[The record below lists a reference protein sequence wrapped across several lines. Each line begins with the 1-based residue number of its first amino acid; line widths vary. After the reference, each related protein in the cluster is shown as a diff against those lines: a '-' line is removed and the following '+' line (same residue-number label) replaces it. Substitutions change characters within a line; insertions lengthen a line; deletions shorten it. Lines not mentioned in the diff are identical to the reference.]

1 MSFQI
6 VQLREQHIEDAAA
19 LFGTRYRTLR
29 EKVPLLPNRY
39 EQANAILPM
48 LYDLLSGSP
57 GVVALQGNRLIGF
70 LIGAVLP
77 AFLGKRSV
85 YSPEWANG
93 AELGESRRVYEEMY
107 AQLSGPW
114 VADGCFTHLVS
125 MLGHDRE
132 GIEGW
137 QWLGFGLAAVDAL
150 RGLQPL
156 PGGRAGLEVR
166 RATLGD
172 IGDAVALAE
181 ALDRHLAAPP
191 AFWLH
196 EHRDYNQWLRD
207 PANAL
212 WLAHEGGEALGFMAL
227 EPGYSGGCQIIQEAK
242 TVSIV
247 GAFTQVHT
255 RGRGIATALL
265 NTAVEWARE
274 EGYERC
280 AVDFEPM
287 NTLAARFWLRHFE
300 PVCYTLMRSIDG
312 RIGSWRK

>member
-1 MSFQI
+1 MSLQI
-6 VQLREQHIEDAAA
+6 TSLQQEHLEDAAA
-19 LFGTRYRTLR
+19 LVSARYKTLR
-29 EKVPLLPNRY
+29 ERMPLLPPRY
-39 EQANAILPM
+39 EDAGTILS
-48 LYDLLSGSP
+48 LLRSLTGEAA
-57 GVVALQGNRLIGF
+57 GVVALRGSRLVGF
-70 LIGAVLP
+70 LSGFVLSS
-77 AFLGKRSV
+77 FLGKRSV

-107 AQLSGPW
+107 AQLSGSW

-166 RATLGD
+166 RGTLGD

-265 NTAVEWARE
+265 NTALEWARE

-300 PVCYTLMRSIDG
+300 PVCYTLMRSIDE